1 VAGTLGRPFSGR
13 DLRGGPGL
21 VSSTVSLAPGTPVG
35 RYVVRRKIAEGGMAE
50 IFLAASRGPEGFEK
64 EVVIKRVRSALASD
78 PSFVQMFI
86 AEARVASKLNHPNI
100 VHIFDFDQHGDS
112 YYLAMEYVRGK
123 SLAEIQRRTR
133 ELGVHVRPVLAAQIA
148 LEVARG
154 LSYAHRMTDHGRPLN
169 LVHRDVTP
177 HNVLISFDGS
187 VKLTDFGIAK
197 AGNRA
202 STVGMLKGKFAYMS
216 PEQARADLVDA
227 RTDIFALGI
236 TLWELLTQGR
246 LFDGDSDVAVLRA
259 VQERPIEPPSH
270 LNPEVDAGLSAIVL
284 RALERSA
291 AARYQTAHEFER
303 ALQQYVIHH
312 TGSPEDSDVG
322 LFLRSLF
329 PEELRPEQAEPDLPL
344 QLVTPSQP
352 GSGPRSGSRSAEG
365 LTARG
370 GTPSP
375 EPPPPGADTSAYA
388 LTRTKPSGKRPPPET
403 GITEGGFGT
412 PSVVTRRTMDER
424 DLEAA
429 GLAGGTRRLV
439 LAALGGAALVLV
451 GGGLF
456 FAGRGMSPAAAPQ
469 SPGPVRPNPE
479 PQPAPAPPAPAP
491 PSATEP
497 ARPAPGPAA
506 AEPAVAPPTPPA
518 AAHAGPPGFLV
529 VEATPWGRLSVDGK
543 PYGDIEGASRPV
555 RLAPGTHE
563 VRLVNRKVKIW
574 TVTIESGKTRT
585 LKHNFI
591 SE

>member
-1 VAGTLGRPFSGR
+1 
-13 DLRGGPGL
+13 
-21 VSSTVSLAPGTPVG
+21 
-35 RYVVRRKIAEGGMAE
+35 MAE

-154 LSYAHRMTDHGRPLN
+154 LSYAHRMTDHGRALN

-216 PEQARADLVDA
+216 PEQARADVVDA

-259 VQERPIEPPSH
+259 VQERPIEPPSQ

-284 RALERSA
+284 KALERSP

-303 ALQQYVIHH
+303 ALQQYVIQH
-312 TGSPEDSDVG
+312 TGSPEDGDVG

-329 PEELRPEQAEPDLPL
+329 PDELRPEQAEPDLPL
-344 QLVTPSQP
+344 QLVMPSQP
-352 GSGPRSGSRSAEG
+352 GTVPRGSGSRSAEG

-370 GTPSP
+370 GTPAP
-375 EPPPPGADTSAYA
+375 EMPPPGGDTSAYA
-388 LTRTKPSGKRPPPET
+388 LTRTKPSGKRSPPET

-412 PSVVTRRTMDER
+412 PSVVTR

-429 GLAGGTRRLV
+429 GLAGGMRRLV

-469 SPGPVRPNPE
+469 TPAPVRTNPE
-479 PQPAPAPPAPAP
+479 PQPAAGPAPPAPPAASQ
-491 PSATEP
+491 PSH
-497 ARPAPGPAA
+497 PAPTPAPAA
-506 AEPAVAPPTPPA
+506 VEPAVAAPAPPA
-518 AAHAGPPGFLV
+518 TAHAGPPGFLV
-529 VEATPWGRLSVDGK
+529 VEATPWGKLTVDGK
-543 PYGDIEGASRPV
+543 PYGDIEGASKPL

-563 VRLVNRKVKIW
+563 VRLVNRKAKVW

>member
-1 VAGTLGRPFSGR
+1 
-13 DLRGGPGL
+13 
-21 VSSTVSLAPGTPVG
+21 
-35 RYVVRRKIAEGGMAE
+35 MAE

-123 SLAEIQRRTR
+123 SLAEIQRQTR
-133 ELGVHVRPVLAAQIA
+133 DEGVSIRPVLAAEIA

-177 HNVLISFDGS
+177 HNVLVSYDGS

-202 STVGMLKGKFAYMS
+202 STVGMLKGKFAYMA
-216 PEQARADLVDA
+216 PEQARADVVDA

-259 VQERPIEPPSH
+259 VQERPIESPSL
-270 LNPEVDAGLSAIVL
+270 LNPEVDQELSAIVL
-284 RALERSA
+284 RALERNPA
-291 AARYQTAHEFER
+291 GRYQTAHEFER

-312 TGSPEDSDVG
+312 TASPEDADVG

-329 PEELRPEQAEPDLPL
+329 PDELRPDQEPDLPL

-352 GSGPRSGSRSAEG
+352 SPVSRSGSGSRGAEG
-365 LTARG
+365 LAARG
-370 GTPSP
+370 GTPTP
-375 EPPPPGADTSAYA
+375 AMPPPGADTAAYA
-388 LTRTKPSGKRPPPET
+388 LTRTKPSGKRPLAET
-403 GITEGGFGT
+403 GITEGGT
-412 PSVVTRRTMDER
+412 PSVITRRTLDER

-429 GLAGGTRRLV
+429 GLGGGGTRRLV
-439 LAALGGAALVLV
+439 LAALGGAALVLA

-456 FAGRGMSPAAAPQ
+456 LAGRGMSPAAPAQ
-469 SPGPVRPNPE
+469 
-479 PQPAPAPPAPAP
+479 PQPAPRVAAAEPPPAATAPTPAPPPAPA
-491 PSATEP
+491 
-497 ARPAPGPAA
+497 ARPTPA
-506 AEPAVAPPTPPA
+506 ELPAPTPPA
-518 AAHAGPPGFLV
+518 EETVPAPHAGPPGFLV
-529 VEATPWGRLSVDGK
+529 VEATPWGKLTIDGK
-543 PYGDIEGASRPV
+543 GYGDIEGTSKPY
-555 RLAPGTHE
+555 RLAAGNHE
-563 VRLVNRKVKIW
+563 VRLVNRKAKVW
-574 TVTIESGKTRT
+574 TVTIESGKTKT